1 MWIAQS
7 ADYRSAT
14 RYSRQRIHTT
24 VISKKMKKTILI
36 LIIGSWSCGN
46 YKESNEIPFFYE
58 KELSFIFLKD
68 QYDKS
73 NQWIKEPSNIEMLH
87 ETFKEIGYLRIL
99 EHLNWTEDWT
109 LQIDNKKSLK
119 NLIDSLEINYQ
130 QEDAPKYYKEFW
142 QRRTQEGNDQI
153 VYKVLSEIK
162 SISLG
167 EPEPITSKSQKL
179 NDTLKYLGL
188 IELKD
193 SLSNF
198 EANQFLNKLI
208 EFQLHQSAW
217 NVRSGEN
224 FKFDNIKWDKKPSQ
238 TYEKLKVSDKYVE
251 PWIKDNTK

>member
-1 MWIAQS
+1 M
-7 ADYRSAT
+7 RSKILK
-14 RYSRQRIHTT
+14 SLL
-24 VISKKMKKTILI
+24 VICNISLFVRCK
-36 LIIGSWSCGN
+36 N
-46 YKESNEIPFFYE
+46 NESNEIPFFYE
-58 KELSFIFLKD
+58 NELSFLFLKEG
-68 QYDKS
+68 YDKS
-73 NQWIKEPSNIEMLH
+73 NRWIKQPSNIEMLH

-119 NLIDSLEINYQ
+119 NLIDSLEITYQ
-130 QEDAPKYYKEFW
+130 SDYAPKYYKEFW
-142 QRRTQEGNDQI
+142 KRRIKEGNEQ
-153 VYKVLSEIK
+153 VVHKVISEIK

-167 EPEPITSKSQKL
+167 EPEPITVKFPIV

-193 SLSNF
+193 SLNNY

-224 FKFDNIKWDKKPSQ
+224 FKFDNIKWDKKASE
-238 TYEKLKVSDKYVE
+238 TYEKLKVSDKYME